1 LFGLVVLPVV
11 RPVVALWLALLLV
24 LLLALLVSLFF
35 ETRLWQIVSVD
46 TQTLR
51 QKQNTKI
58 LLQ

>member
-1 LFGLVVLPVV
+1 
-11 RPVVALWLALLLV
+11 VALWLALLLV